1 MIWDVRNAAPALILK
16 AHAKEVLWADW
27 CKYNDCVLAT
37 ASIDKTI
44 KVLLLYMAFLCVCG
58 SDADS
63 PLSSYVMWCSSHQL
77 SL

>member
-1 MIWDVRNAAPALILK
+1 MIWDVRNAVPALILK

-44 KVLLLYMAFLCVCG
+44 KVGCYRNHTYKSLSFESSVLL
-58 SDADS
+58 
-63 PLSSYVMWCSSHQL
+63 CSCRFGMCEVRIHP
-77 SL
+77 

>member
-44 KVLLLYMAFLCVCG
+44 KVCQLYGAALHPKVESRYIAFTSVI
-58 SDADS
+58 
-63 PLSSYVMWCSSHQL
+63 
-77 SL
+77 